1 MVGVDHGAGTGHS
14 PLVALRAAADDV
26 RGLDA
31 SSSGP
36 SDPMDHA
43 DRFEA
48 LHHALAAA
56 LADVGDGARPS
67 SVDPVRG

>member
-1 MVGVDHGAGTGHS
+1 MDHGAAPGHPS
-14 PLVALRAAADDV
+14 LVALRAAAEDV
-26 RGLDA
+26 RALDA
-31 SSSGP
+31 PSSGSP
-36 SDPMDHA
+36 DPMVHA

-48 LHHALAAA
+48 LHDALAAA

>member
-1 MVGVDHGAGTGHS
+1 MEGVDHGAGTGHS
-14 PLVALRAAADDV
+14 PLVALRAAAEDV
-26 RGLDA
+26 RALDA
-31 SSSGP
+31 PSSGP
-36 SDPMDHA
+36 DPMVHA

-48 LHHALAAA
+48 LHDALAAA